1 MNNIER
7 GKRGEYAALEY
18 LLKQGYVYRDR
29 NFRAAKCEID
39 LIVMDGDTLVFVEV
53 KARHGSEYGTGREAL
68 LPRQSSETLL
78 RPHKYTR

>member
-39 LIVMDGDTLVFVEV
+39 LIVMM
-53 KARHGSEYGTGREAL
+53 GTHSCLWR
-68 LPRQSSETLL
+68 
-78 RPHKYTR
+78 

>member
-1 MNNIER
+1 MNYIEP

-29 NFRAAKCEID
+29 NFRAAKREID

-53 KARHGSEYGTGREAL
+53 KARMEANTARGARL

-78 RPHKYTR
+78 RPHKYTP

>member
-39 LIVMDGDTLVFVEV
+39 LIVMDGDTLVFVDE
-53 KARHGSEYGTGREAL
+53 HYFC
-68 LPRQSSETLL
+68 TLFKEKCGMTPGQYRL
-78 RPHKYTR
+78 KTNGK

>member
-53 KARHGSEYGTGREAL
+53 KARYTARGARL

-78 RPHKYTR
+78 RPHKYTP

>member
-53 KARHGSEYGTGREAL
+53 KARHGSE
-68 LPRQSSETLL
+68 
-78 RPHKYTR
+78 